1 MRFDS
6 HGWAS
11 EPVPALP
18 VDAAFTLFSPDVSAR
33 IDIAQLAHKA
43 RTFFATALEIDPV
56 KAYPDG
62 RTPESDAL
70 HIEIKPLGKT
80 ILAPILAPTRVFVVT
95 FPLERERH
103 FREIGDAAARAIG
116 GAGMDALVARTHRI
130 WQVSNTVE
138 SGDDVWAPLRIAA
151 ILAAVLLA
159 PIVPPE
165 GNTIYGVKGARE
177 RIERAIQG
185 KA

>member
-1 MRFDS
+1 VRFDS

-18 VDAAFTLFSPDVSAR
+18 VNAAFTLFSPDVSAR
-33 IDIAQLAHKA
+33 VDIAQLAHKA

-80 ILAPILAPTRVFVVT
+80 ILAPTRVLVVT

-103 FREIGDAAARAIG
+103 FRDIGDAAARAIG
-116 GAGMDALVARTHRI
+116 GAGMDALVARTQRI
-130 WQVSNTVE
+130 WQVSTTIE

>member
-1 MRFDS
+1 MVSPVRFDS
-6 HGWAS
+6 HGWAA
-11 EPVPALP
+11 EPVTALAP
-18 VDAAFTLFSPDVSAR
+18 NAAFTLFSPEASAR
-33 IDIAQLAHKA
+33 VDIAQLAHKA

-62 RTPESDAL
+62 RAPESDAL
-70 HIEIKPLGKT
+70 HIEIKPLEKT
-80 ILAPILAPTRVFVVT
+80 ILAPTRVFVVT

-103 FREIGDAAARAIG
+103 FRQIGDAAAQAIG
-116 GAGMDALVARTHRI
+116 GAGMDALVARTQRI
-130 WQVSNTVE
+130 WQVSKTIE

-151 ILAAVLLA
+151 ILAAVFLA

-165 GNTIYGVKGARE
+165 GHTIFGVKGARE
-177 RIERAIQG
+177 RIEKMLRG